1 MSDHPPLLAASLGAP
16 LSVAA
21 PPSVPRCFSL
31 PSSPRSPPRGRSRSQ
46 RVDHARAPAAFPG
59 YARGPLAAS
68 GRASCRVCS
77 PSRDPVRVRSQHRTM
92 PPRSGHCRRR
102 RAMRRPPS
110 PVGRSAL
117 SGGLAPVARCPLQ
130 RPNPPPLV
138 SVLPA
143 SNTASPEP
151 GPATAPLPLP
161 CVRSCI
167 GGRWPEP
174 LTGGALPLVNQK
186 EEKKKGKRRK
196 MKMKMKMKLLKEII
210 N

>member
-1 MSDHPPLLAASLGAP
+1 MPSAPPLCPVS
-16 LSVAA
+16 A
-21 PPSVPRCFSL
+21 PPSPSLCAPRTV
-31 PSSPRSPPRGRSRSQ
+31 PPRARR
-46 RVDHARAPAAFPG
+46 HAQPWPTAPTRALTGLCGRAPAPPREAMT
-59 YARGPLAAS
+59 
-68 GRASCRVCS
+68 S
-77 PSRDPVRVRSQHRTM
+77 PSAPPDSRLLRPL
-92 PPRSGHCRRR
+92 PPR
-102 RAMRRPPS
+102 
-110 PVGRSAL
+110 
-117 SGGLAPVARCPLQ
+117 ARCPLQ

-161 CVRSCI
+161 CVRSCT

-196 MKMKMKMKLLKEII
+196 MKMKMKMKLVKEIM

>member
-1 MSDHPPLLAASLGAP
+1 MATTSRASTRALVALCAP
-16 LSVAA
+16 W
-21 PPSVPRCFSL
+21 PRASPACASAL
-31 PSSPRSPPRGRSRSQ
+31 PSPDLFRPNSSPLPH
-46 RVDHARAPAAFPG
+46 HA
-59 YARGPLAAS
+59 
-68 GRASCRVCS
+68 V
-77 PSRDPVRVRSQHRTM
+77 

-161 CVRSCI
+161 CVRSCT

-186 EEKKKGKRRK
+186 EEKKKGRGEK
-196 MKMKMKMKLLKEII
+196 
-210 N
+210 